1 MDIETFYNTIADE
14 FDKTRVRL
22 WTCVKN
28 YLDTFD
34 KNSYI
39 LDVGPGNG
47 KYMTYRDD
55 LIMKGIDISIELVKI
70 CNNKNLDVIHGNM
83 TNLPFEDNI
92 FDGLL
97 CVAVFHHLD
106 NDEDRK
112 KSLNEM
118 YRVLKVGGKC
128 FIEVWAKEQNDNSNK
143 NTLEFK
149 KNNNLVQ
156 WKSIKTKEIYYRY
169 YNIYSNNELM
179 EEIIRLK
186 PEFKINSF
194 GYEKGNYYI
203 ILEKTMIQNFIRN
216 S

>member
-28 YLDTFD
+28 YLDTFE

-39 LDVGPGNG
+39 LDVGAGNG

-70 CNNKNLDVIHGNM
+70 CKNKNLDVIHGNM
-83 TNLPFEDNI
+83 TNLPFENNT
-92 FDGLL
+92 FDGLMSI
-97 CVAVFHHLD
+97 ASFHHLD
-106 NDEDRK
+106 NEEDRK
-112 KSLNEM
+112 KTLDEM
-118 YRVLKVGGKC
+118 HRVLKVGGKC
-128 FIEVWAKEQNDNSNK
+128 FIEVWAKEQNDNANK

-149 KNNNLVQ
+149 KNDNFVQ
-156 WKSIKTKEIYYRY
+156 WKSIKTNEIYYRY

-186 PEFKINSF
+186 PEFKINTF
-194 GYEKGNYYI
+194 GFEKGNYFI
-203 ILEKTMIQNFIRN
+203 ILEKNNNLIFSQK
-216 S
+216 